1 MAFKEQQSQITST
14 KFFILINCDCRV
26 GTFYDIGAKGGITM
40 EKMMANRV
48 AVLFLECMVVLMFL
62 LAACSSTPKTTDGSD
77 AREKDEKNA
86 PLYYDF
92 GDVLIPRELKL
103 NAKSSFVYQTSGFSA
118 GVLVFESKAERV
130 SLIEFFD
137 NNMTKDNW
145 QAVSAFKS
153 PRTLLLFQK
162 ENRWCVI
169 NITDNNWDTMVEI
182 WVAPFSGLAESGLL
196 K

>member
-1 MAFKEQQSQITST
+1 MGKMREHCIT
-14 KFFILINCDCRV
+14 
-26 GTFYDIGAKGGITM
+26 
-40 EKMMANRV
+40 
-48 AVLFLECMVVLMFL
+48 VLCMGSMVILMFL
-62 LAACSSTPKTTDGSD
+62 LAACSSTPKTTDGSN

-92 GDVLIPRELKL
+92 GDVLVPRELKL
-103 NAKSSFVYQTSGFSA
+103 NAKSSFVYHSSGFTA

-130 SLIEFFD
+130 SLIKFFD

-145 QAVSAFKS
+145 QAISAFKS

-182 WVAPFSGLAESGLL
+182 WVAPFTGFSGSGLL